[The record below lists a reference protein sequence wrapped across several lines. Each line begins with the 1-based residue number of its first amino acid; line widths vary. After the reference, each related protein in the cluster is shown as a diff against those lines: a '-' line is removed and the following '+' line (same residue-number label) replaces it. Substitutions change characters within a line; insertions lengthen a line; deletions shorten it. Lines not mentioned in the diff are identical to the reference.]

1 MSVTEMSDCHR
12 SAAELTSLSLS
23 RIDIAISVWGGGSG
37 SYSSGNNNST
47 GTQLTHQD
55 WQIENIYKGEEG
67 QQEDQERGGEEEQEV
82 HWKAADPGLEKVRLD
97 NKQFLMLRIGNLYCD
112 MS

>member
-1 MSVTEMSDCHR
+1 MTTKSSMLEGDVGE
-12 SAAELTSLSLS
+12 
-23 RIDIAISVWGGGSG
+23 GGS
-37 SYSSGNNNST
+37 SS
-47 GTQLTHQD
+47 
-55 WQIENIYKGEEG
+55 EEKTKMLG
-67 QQEDQERGGEEEQEV
+67 REAKQEEQERGGEEEQEV